1 MMSPQS
7 DLIAR
12 SRPRRGSI
20 VVEARVFLTNQ
31 DWVRLA
37 EPGTEP
43 YLQVEL
49 MLRPVA
55 AGRADP
61 YRQIRAVV
69 YADRPLTLVA
79 RAEARTDLG
88 KNAFPIYNLPDLKA
102 FLLRAWRNLAG
113 N

>member
-1 MMSPQS
+1 MSLRTNHRLDRGGPQ
-7 DLIAR
+7 DL
-12 SRPRRGSI
+12 
-20 VVEARVFLTNQ
+20 T
-31 DWVRLA
+31 RLA

-49 MLRPVA
+49 VLRPVA
-55 AGRADP
+55 ASRADL

-69 YADRPLTLVA
+69 YADRPLTLFA
-79 RAEARTDLG
+79 MAEARTDLG

-102 FLLRAWRNLAG
+102 FLLRAWRKLAG

>member
-20 VVEARVFLTNQ
+20 VVEARAFLTTQ
-31 DWVRLA
+31 DWARLA

-43 YLQVEL
+43 YLQVAL

-55 AGRADP
+55 AGRAAP
-61 YRQIRAVV
+61 YRQLRAVV
-69 YADRPLTLVA
+69 YADRPLALVA
-79 RAEARTDLG
+79 RAEAQTELG
-88 KNAFPIYNLPDLKA
+88 NNAFPIYNLPDLKP
-102 FLLRAWRNLAG
+102 FLLRAWRRLAG